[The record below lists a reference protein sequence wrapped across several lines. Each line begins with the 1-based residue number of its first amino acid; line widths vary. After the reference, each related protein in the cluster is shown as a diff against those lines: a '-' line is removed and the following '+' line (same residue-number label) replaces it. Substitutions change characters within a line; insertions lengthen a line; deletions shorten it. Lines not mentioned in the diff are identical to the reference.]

1 MNSLRLSGGSAATTA
16 PLVMKRT
23 FTRAAYGLGSFSR
36 LRLLAGKYAFV
47 QMSRDVIRRCLGDGF
62 MASRV
67 VNSLASA
74 RGFPLQC
81 ASPRREAG
89 RGGSRRHE
97 LEEIASAREAA
108 HKRGGC

>member
-1 MNSLRLSGGSAATTA
+1 MNSLRLCGGSATTTA
-16 PLVMKRT
+16 TLVMKRT

-47 QMSRDVIRRCLGDGF
+47 QLSRDVIRRCLGDGF

-89 RGGSRRHE
+89 RGGSRKAGRGE
-97 LEEIASAREAA
+97 VRRARGSA
-108 HKRGGC
+108 